1 MNYKNKYLKYKLK
14 YLNLKRKL
22 HGGMTPSTPPSMPT
36 NNSLMSRTI
45 VSKENILQIVS
56 NKIKKEFSNLAT
68 TFDLIKDRI
77 SENFEKLKC
86 LLTICENPDLT
97 KEDKEE
103 QIIEEIQEY
112 FYDDIDDD
120 DDDID
125 DDDDDDDNTFGNL
138 DDIVEDVANNQDPDV
153 HNFEIELDEHAEN

>member
-1 MNYKNKYLKYKLK
+1 
-14 YLNLKRKL
+14 
-22 HGGMTPSTPPSMPT
+22 MTPSTPPSMPT

-45 VSKENILQIVS
+45 VSKENILQVVS

-103 QIIEEIQEY
+103 QIREEIQGY
-112 FYDDIDDD
+112 FDESDDETTEDYDSD
-120 DDDID
+120 
-125 DDDDDDDNTFGNL
+125 TFFDL
-138 DDIVEDVANNQDPDV
+138 EDIVEDVANNPNPLI
-153 HNFEIELDEHAEN
+153 HNFEMELDEN

>member
-1 MNYKNKYLKYKLK
+1 MTYKNKYLKYKLK

-22 HGGMTPSTPPSMPT
+22 HGGVYPSTPPMPT
-36 NNSLMSRTI
+36 NNSLIRTI
-45 VSKENILQIVS
+45 VSKENILQVVS
-56 NKIKKEFSNLAT
+56 NKIKKEFSNLET

-103 QIIEEIQEY
+103 QIREEIQGY
-112 FYDDIDDD
+112 FDESDDETTEDYDSD
-120 DDDID
+120 
-125 DDDDDDDNTFGNL
+125 TFVDL
-138 DDIVEDVANNQDPDV
+138 EDIVEDVANNPNPPI
-153 HNFEIELDEHAEN
+153 HNFEMELDEN

>member
-1 MNYKNKYLKYKLK
+1 
-14 YLNLKRKL
+14 
-22 HGGMTPSTPPSMPT
+22 MPT

-45 VSKENILQIVS
+45 VSKENILQVVS

-103 QIIEEIQEY
+103 QIREEIQGY
-112 FYDDIDDD
+112 FDESDDETTEDYDSD
-120 DDDID
+120 
-125 DDDDDDDNTFGNL
+125 TFL
-138 DDIVEDVANNQDPDV
+138 I
-153 HNFEIELDEHAEN
+153 